1 MTSIYGTSG
10 LSATACKVNVST
22 SGSRAYE
29 NIVFTV
35 PSGSLG
41 VCVTD
46 ENNNI
51 LVAWQ
56 GGASAT
62 FTTYYTHD
70 YGAIKKAVKG

>member
-1 MTSIYGTSG
+1 MTSAFGETS
-10 LSATACKVNVST
+10 SAAICTVTEQLVNA
-22 SGSRAYE
+22 RAYE
-29 NIVFTV
+29 NIAFVV

-70 YGAIKKAVKG
+70 YGAIKKAVKS

>member
-1 MTSIYGTSG
+1 MTSAFGETS
-10 LSATACKVNVST
+10 SAAVCTVTEQVTN
-22 SGSRAYE
+22 SRAYE

>member
-1 MTSIYGTSG
+1 MTSVFGATTTS
-10 LSATACKVNVST
+10 SVCTVTEQVTN
-22 SGSRAYE
+22 SRVYE

-56 GGASAT
+56 GGANAT

-70 YGAIKKAVKG
+70 YGAIKKAVKS